1 MGKDSLVK
9 QVIMENKAEKEKLQK
24 EGKDVTAVTGK
35 GQGLRFNKG
44 KLRFDLV
51 HPKAH
56 EDMVDILT
64 MGAEK
69 YFDRNWERGLSW
81 TSVLASLKRHISAI
95 EKGEDYDYDPNCPDC
110 IAGTCKSHSGRLHIA
125 HAACNVHFLNAF
137 YYIFPQGDDRPKRYL
152 MLPKIGLDIDG
163 ILADWTGAWNKLYP
177 EMSATPSSWYFDR
190 KVSKRFEAMRTDGT
204 LDDFY
209 LNIEPLLRPED
220 LPFEPH
226 CYITARPVSKEITEQ
241 WLDKHNFP
249 GRKVISLE
257 LRQSKVEAAKEAGVE
272 VFVDDCYENFV
283 ELNNGGICTYLYS
296 APWNQRANVG
306 HYRLNSL
313 KDIPLLK

>member
-1 MGKDSLVK
+1 MTRTDLVK
-9 QVIMENKAEKEKLQK
+9 QVIMEKKENKKE
-24 EGKDVTAVTGK
+24 KDVTATTGK
-35 GQGLRFNKG
+35 GAGLRFNKG
-44 KLRFDLV
+44 KLRYDLV

-69 YFDRNWERGLSW
+69 YFDRNWENGLTW
-81 TSVLASLKRHISAI
+81 TSVLASLKRHIAAI

-152 MLPKIGLDIDG
+152 KMPRIGIDVDG
-163 ILADWTGAWNKLYP
+163 VLADFTKTWSMLYP
-177 EMSATPSSWYFDR
+177 EIYPKPNSWYMDR
-190 KVSKRFEAMRTDGT
+190 RMTKRFEEMRKNGT

-209 LNIEPLLRPED
+209 LSIEPLMTPED
-220 LPFEPH
+220 MPFEPY
-226 CYITARPVSKEITEQ
+226 CYITSRPVSQEITEQ
-241 WLDKHNFP
+241 WLDNHHFP
-249 GRKVISLE
+249 ARKVISLDIKK
-257 LRQSKVEAAKEAGVE
+257 SKVEAAKEAGIE
-272 VFVDDCYENFV
+272 IFIDDSYDNFVD
-283 ELNNGGICTYLYS
+283 LNNSGVFCYLYT
-296 APWNQRANVG
+296 APWNTRYDVG
-306 HYRLNSL
+306 HMRVNSL